1 MTHAVATTAADSFP
15 IPWRLNLAIVAAQ
28 LAAMFA
34 IFTGAAYATNA
45 WQLAG
50 LAALFAVVG
59 NSVYSIIH
67 EAEHR
72 MLYPNA
78 AVNDGLGV
86 LMALF
91 FPASYHLLR
100 QGHLCHHRANRS
112 DDEAFD
118 LYFDGDIPA
127 VKWLKFYGIIT
138 GIYWIMVAASNFV
151 ILVLPFL
158 LKRKYYE
165 FDQHFAKFVEVLN
178 PKYRWAIQ
186 AEALA
191 AIVLHA
197 AIIYGLNIPLSNY
210 AIVYFGFGFSWS
222 AMQYVHHFGAERH
235 VVRGTRNLWL
245 FAPIDALWLHHN
257 WHLTHHTQP
266 TVPWIYLPTLGRSQD
281 PQRGFL
287 PWHYLKMWHGPRH
300 TTENVKNH
308 YAGQVSK

>member
-1 MTHAVATTAADSFP
+1 MNAPDDYP
-15 IPWRLNLAIVAAQ
+15 IPWRINLVIIVAQ
-28 LAAMFA
+28 LTAMFA
-34 IFTGAAYATNA
+34 VFVGAAHATEG
-45 WQLAG
+45 WQL
-50 LAALFAVVG
+50 LALAVVFGVVG

-72 MLYPNA
+72 MLLPNA
-78 AVNDGLGV
+78 TLNDALGSV
-86 LMALF
+86 MALF

-118 LYFDGDIPA
+118 LYFDGDLPA

-138 GIYWIMVAASNFV
+138 GVYWMMVAASNIV
-151 ILVLPFL
+151 VLLCPFL

-178 PKYRWAIQ
+178 PRYQRLIQ
-186 AEALA
+186 LEALA
-191 AIVLHA
+191 VLLLHA
-197 AIIYGLNIPLSNY
+197 GIVYGLGIPLINY

-257 WHLTHHTQP
+257 WHLTHHRQP
-266 TVPWIYLPTLGRSQD
+266 TVPWLYLPSLGRSQD
-281 PQRGFL
+281 PHRGFL
-287 PWHYLKMWHGPRH
+287 IWHYLKMWRGPRY
-300 TTENVKNH
+300 TTERVKNH
-308 YAGQVSK
+308 YTGQISK